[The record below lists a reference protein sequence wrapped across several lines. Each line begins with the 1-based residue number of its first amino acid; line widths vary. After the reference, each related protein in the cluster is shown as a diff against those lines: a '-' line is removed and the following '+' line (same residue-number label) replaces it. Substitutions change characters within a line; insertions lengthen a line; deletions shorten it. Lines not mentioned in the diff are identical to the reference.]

1 MMVMKATQSMALPV
15 LRTPAGRRQ
24 ISGHRPNAKAP
35 DWSVATHRKYFVP
48 QLPAMA
54 ALQARE

>member
-1 MMVMKATQSMALPV
+1 MRKLT
-15 LRTPAGRRQ
+15 T
-24 ISGHRPNAKAP
+24 